1 MPMITETKNQKK
13 VSLDYLDRIDIDPLV
28 NYLQQLS
35 PETKSR
41 FGPHPFQKEAI
52 QQFYAS
58 STKYTGYIA
67 TDAENNSIIAYSI
80 AKQGHLDYDRNR
92 LVSYGLALHEHT
104 DCAFAPS
111 VADGWQGLGIGNA
124 MLRFI
129 ISDLKNRGINRL
141 ILWGGV
147 QKDNEKAVNY
157 YLKNGFKILGQ
168 FTHQG
173 ENYDMCLIIE

>member
-1 MPMITETKNQKK
+1 MPKITETKNHKK
-13 VSLDYLDRIDIDPLV
+13 ISLGYLDRINIDQLV
-28 NYLQQLS
+28 NYLRQLS

-52 QQFYAS
+52 QEFYAS

-67 TDAENNSIIAYSI
+67 TDVEHSSIIAYSI
-80 AKQGHLDYDRNR
+80 VKHGHLEHDRNR
-92 LVSYGLALHEHT
+92 LGSYGLALHEHT
-104 DCAFAPS
+104 DCTFAPS
-111 VADGWQGLGIGNA
+111 VADGWQGLGVGNA
-124 MLRFI
+124 MLQFI
-129 ISDLKNRGINRL
+129 ISDLKNRGIHRL

-168 FTHQG
+168 FTYQG
-173 ENYDMCLIIE
+173 ENYDMSLSFE